1 MIQLLHIRG
10 SVQYRSIYKN
20 RFSKIKYLFQSLKSI
35 YEIDQIYIFPKYQNK
50 HSLLLINNIR

>member
-35 YEIDQIYIFPKYQNK
+35 YEIDQIFPKYQNK
-50 HSLLLINNIR
+50 HSLFLINNIR

>member
-35 YEIDQIYIFPKYQNK
+35 YEIDQIFPKYQNK